1 MLAFWRLISF
11 HFGLLGL
18 PKKSLRQQRRQ
29 NCRPA
34 AKQEPYREKY
44 VHHCLASQPFP
55 LLGFAACCCS
65 RPKHCKNK
73 RCSLY
78 SISSSRTERC
88 SLQTFGSCSVRRR
101 PHLEGG
107 GVEVVHLA
115 RNHKKLLGKAIQ
127 DRIRILTVKKSKLS
141 TWPANQH
148 LKKKMF
154 STTCRDSR
162 REYAPVGAGLSKPW
176 RRRGRRWPWRETVH
190 LRRNEPTRKKNVF
203 DNLSNDI
210 VSTPRRRRC
219 CTYPPCKQ
227 RLGKTSFEKAMQH
240 RLHAVPMKKL
250 NWPAMHKTATCFR
263 QKMPRNTA
271 RKEHARAANNATVC
285 TPPAFTS
292 FFST

>member
-1 MLAFWRLISF
+1 MSPKFGCGADVVISALSASFWAFPLACWAFDFGFGGF
-11 HFGLLGL
+11 HFGFLSLPLPRVYFTIGLKLGASGFPDSCLERRPSATTRQAPRTRKTARIFFWFFGPSFPFIGLLAFNYFHVGL
-18 PKKSLRQQRRQ
+18 LAFNFLSFWPFGPSKKSLRQQRRQ

-141 TWPANQH
+141 T
-148 LKKKMF
+148 
-154 STTCRDSR
+154 
-162 REYAPVGAGLSKPW
+162 
-176 RRRGRRWPWRETVH
+176 
-190 LRRNEPTRKKNVF
+190 
-203 DNLSNDI
+203 
-210 VSTPRRRRC
+210 
-219 CTYPPCKQ
+219 
-227 RLGKTSFEKAMQH
+227 
-240 RLHAVPMKKL
+240 
-250 NWPAMHKTATCFR
+250 
-263 QKMPRNTA
+263 
-271 RKEHARAANNATVC
+271 
-285 TPPAFTS
+285 
-292 FFST
+292 